1 MLHGWQEGGAAMGQ
15 INRKDRTTAG
25 RAPVAE
31 PARAVP
37 LGSELDQLTSGGE
50 AAPRDLMQATLDK
63 GRALLRVYF
72 HSRKVRAAADAL
84 AQALA
89 ESREASSWP
98 GDRLPVGAEMSV
110 QVEKLTRRLKLETEA
125 HNRLEALFRSVDVGR
140 SAAAA

>member
-1 MLHGWQEGGAAMGQ
+1 MGY
-15 INRKDRTTAG
+15 INKKNQTTAG
-25 RAPVAE
+25 GAVVE
-31 PARAVP
+31 PAPAVP
-37 LGSELDQLTSGGE
+37 AGSEPKPLTSGGE
-50 AAPRDLMQATLDK
+50 PLPGDLLQAAVDK

-72 HSRKVRAAADAL
+72 HSRKVRAAANAL

-125 HNRLEALFRSVDVGR
+125 HNRLEALFKSVDLGR
-140 SAAAA
+140 SAAAL